1 MGPHSL
7 AVMDSPLLVIDGA
20 VGAEFPDVGVAAHYG
35 DPYAEQ
41 RALAET
47 AGFVDRSD
55 RDLVTITGADRLSW
69 LNSLSTQKV
78 DDLEPGRAVE
88 TLILSPHG
96 HVEHQLSLVDDG
108 GTTWIHVEPGEAGA
122 LLEFLNSM
130 RFMLRVD
137 CADVSGDR
145 AVLTVMG
152 PLAPADVAE
161 IAGDVAAVMDFGFGV
176 DLLIDRGRLGQ
187 AAAALRERGLRPA
200 GMWAHEALR
209 IAGHRARFGTDTDH
223 KTIPHEAGWIET
235 AVHLN
240 KGCYRGQ
247 ETVARVHNLGHPPR
261 RLVLLHL
268 DGSEDRLP
276 AHGERVLLEASAVGF
291 VGSAA
296 RHYELG
302 PIALALVKRT
312 VPVEATLSAA
322 GISAAQEMIVA
333 PDAGANVKITLTRRR
348 GDR

>member
-1 MGPHSL
+1 ML
-7 AVMDSPLLVIDGA
+7 AAQGA
-20 VGAEFPDVGVAAHYG
+20 VEAEFPDVGVAAHYG
-35 DPYAEQ
+35 DPFAEQ
-41 RALAET
+41 RALART
-47 AGFVDRSD
+47 AGLVDRSD
-55 RDLVTITGADRLSW
+55 RDVLAISGADRLSW
-69 LNSLSTQKV
+69 LNSVSTQKV
-78 DDLEPGRAVE
+78 DELAPGQAAQ

-108 GTTWIHVEPGEAGA
+108 SRTWIHVEPGEAEP
-122 LLEFLNSM
+122 LLEFLDSM

-137 CADVSGDR
+137 CADLTADY

-152 PLAPADVAE
+152 PDVTRPDVTSPDVAG
-161 IAGDVAAVMDFGFGV
+161 GDVTGGGLAADFGFGI
-176 DLLIDRGRLGQ
+176 DLIVERAKLAET
-187 AAAALRERGLRPA
+187 AAAFGERGSSLA

-223 KTIPHEAGWIET
+223 RTIPHEVGWIES

-261 RLVLLHL
+261 RLVLLQL

-276 AHGERVLLEASAVGF
+276 PHGEAVLLDGSAVGF
-291 VGSAA
+291 VGSSA

-312 VPVEATLSAA
+312 VPVAATLETA
-322 GISAAQEMIVA
+322 GISAAQEVIVA
-333 PDAGANVKITLTRRR
+333 PDAGANVKITLGRRR
-348 GDR
+348 GLL